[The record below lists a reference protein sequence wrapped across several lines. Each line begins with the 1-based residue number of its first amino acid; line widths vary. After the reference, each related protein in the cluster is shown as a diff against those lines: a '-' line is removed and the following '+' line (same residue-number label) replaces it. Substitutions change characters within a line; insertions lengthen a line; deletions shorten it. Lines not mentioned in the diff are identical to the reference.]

1 MWYYAYCLCR
11 PCCPRPN
18 TPPPPPPPAAPPSTP
33 IIVPIACGYPDLP
46 TLNPSVHK
54 SLDAPTPLEKEGGTY
69 EA

>member
-11 PCCPRPN
+11 PCCP
-18 TPPPPPPPAAPPSTP
+18 PPPPSPPPQPTAPPSTP
-33 IIVPIACGYPDLP
+33 IIAPITCAYPDLP

-54 SLDAPTPLEKEGGTY
+54 EGTY